1 MAVTDEF
8 LQYVLGQLSALGG
21 LGTRRMF
28 GAVGLYCDGAFFGLI
43 AGDVLYF
50 KVGESNRAD
59 YEARGMSRF
68 RPFPDRSPVSMG
80 YYELPADVL
89 EDQDEC
95 VLWAQRS
102 AIVARS
108 AGKGRPNRPPASNR
122 RTRAGTRR

>member
-21 LGTRRMF
+21 LATRRMF
-28 GAVGLYCDGAFFGLI
+28 GAIGLYADSAFFGLI

-59 YEARGMSRF
+59 YEVRGMTRF
-68 RPFPDRSPVSMG
+68 RPFPDRSPASMG
-80 YYELPADVL
+80 YYEVPADVL

-95 VLWAQRS
+95 VQWAERS

-108 AGKGRPNRPPASNR
+108 AKKAGLPRPRASKARKRVGKRS
-122 RTRAGTRR
+122 

>member
-8 LQYVLGQLSALGG
+8 LQYVLGQLSTLGG
-21 LGTRRMF
+21 LATRRMF

-59 YEARGMSRF
+59 YEARGMARF
-68 RPFPDRSPVSMG
+68 RPFPDRSPASMG
-80 YYELPADVL
+80 YCEVPAEVL

-95 VLWAQRS
+95 VQWAQRS
-102 AIVARS
+102 AIVASS
-108 AGKGRPNRPPASNR
+108 ARKTRPPRSPASKR
-122 RTRAGTRR
+122 RTRAGKR

>member
-21 LGTRRMF
+21 LATRRMF

-43 AGDVLYF
+43 AGDVLHF

-59 YEARGMSRF
+59 YEARGMARF
-68 RPFPDRSPVSMG
+68 RPFPDRPEASMG
-80 YYELPADVL
+80 YYEVPADVL
-89 EDQDEC
+89 EDQEEC

-108 AGKGRPNRPPASNR
+108 ARKGRPNPSPASKR
-122 RTRAGTRR
+122 RTRAGKR

>member
-21 LGTRRMF
+21 LSTRRMF

-59 YEARGMSRF
+59 FEARGMARF
-68 RPFPDRSPVSMG
+68 RPFPDRSPASMG
-80 YYELPADVL
+80 YYEVPADVL

-95 VLWAQRS
+95 VQWAQRS
-102 AIVARS
+102 AIVAS
-108 AGKGRPNRPPASNR
+108 
-122 RTRAGTRR
+122 RTRTGKRS